1 MIDLVKNLATVN
13 RRTKASV
20 IRELLKL
27 TNKPEVISFAG
38 GLPAPQTFPSERMA
52 EMAQRIVKDNAR
64 VALQY
69 GPTEG
74 LPELKSQI
82 VKLLRE
88 EEGINTS
95 PANILVT
102 TASQQALDIVGRTFI
117 DPSDPILV
125 ELPSYIGGLQVFNS
139 YGAKLIGI
147 QADDDGMII
156 DELEAR
162 LKKLRS
168 DEEHYKFVYIV
179 PDFQNPSGVT
189 LTQERRHQLIRL
201 SEQYNVLLVE
211 DSPYR
216 QIRFEGDAPE
226 MLYKM
231 DTTHNVISL
240 FTFSKTLAPGLR
252 LGFILAHEAIIQKMA
267 ILKQSLDL
275 CTSPLSQL
283 MAAEFLKSGVFRE
296 HVGTVKQLYKSKK
309 DAMLNALERYMPA
322 DKGVS
327 WTKPQGGLFL
337 WVRLPGHMNADEL
350 FYEAIKQNVAY
361 VIGSAFHCDGGGQNT
376 MRLNFSYP
384 SEEQIDEG
392 IKRLAGVIKHNL
404 RVKSKVK
411 AAKAGLEIGS

>member
-27 TNKPEVISFAG
+27 TNKPEIISFAG
-38 GLPAPQTFPSERMA
+38 GLPSPQTFPSEALA
-52 EMAQRIVKDNAR
+52 EMAHRIIKENSKT
-64 VALQY
+64 ALQY

-74 LPELKSQI
+74 LPELKAQI

-95 PANILVT
+95 PNNILIT

-139 YGAKLIGI
+139 YGAKLMGVR
-147 QADDDGMII
+147 ADDNGMLI
-156 DELEAR
+156 DDLEAK
-162 LKKLRS
+162 LAKLRQE
-168 DEEHYKFVYIV
+168 EEHYKFVYIV

-189 LTQERRHQLIRL
+189 LTQERRHELIKL
-201 SEQYNVLLVE
+201 SERYNVLLIE

-216 QIRFEGDAPE
+216 EVRFEGEAPD
-226 MLYKM
+226 MLYKL

-252 LGFILAHEAIIQKMA
+252 LGFILADERIIHKMG

-275 CTSPLSQL
+275 CTSSLNQL
-283 MAAEFLKSGVFRE
+283 LAAEFLKSGVARE
-296 HVGTVKQLYKSKK
+296 HIASVKALYRARK
-309 DAMLNALERYMPA
+309 DAMLQALERYMPE
-322 DKGVS
+322 GVT
-327 WTKPQGGLFL
+327 WTKPEGGLFL
-337 WVRLPGHMNADEL
+337 WVRLPEHMNADEL
-350 FYEAIKQNVAY
+350 FSEAIKENVAY

-384 SEEQIDEG
+384 TEEQIDEG
-392 IKRLAGVIKHNL
+392 MKRLAKVVKANL
-404 RVKSKVK
+404 RPRHKHRSRIS
-411 AAKAGLEIGS
+411 A